1 MLHSAEPIDV
11 DEALRIGLVNTKTAK
26 GGVVEVA
33 LALADTYAERAP
45 LSLALTKHSVTQ
57 GIELG
62 LDAGLALEIELV
74 TKIYGTQDKQKGI
87 SAFLEKRKLSF
98 TCS

>member
-45 LSLALTKHSVTQ
+45 LSLAKHAVTQ

>member
-26 GGVVEVA
+26 G
-33 LALADTYAERAP
+33 
-45 LSLALTKHSVTQ
+45 
-57 GIELG
+57 LG

-87 SAFLEKRKLSF
+87 SVFLEKAKAQLYLFLTASKRRVNWQSA
-98 TCS
+98 TRN